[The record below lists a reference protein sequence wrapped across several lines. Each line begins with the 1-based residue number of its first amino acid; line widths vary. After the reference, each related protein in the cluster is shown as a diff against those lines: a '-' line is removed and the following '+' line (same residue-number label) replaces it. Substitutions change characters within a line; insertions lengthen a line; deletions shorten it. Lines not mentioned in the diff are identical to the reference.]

1 MSFDLSYHTQL
12 QTLHIGCEKPRAYFV
27 PFSANAEETDTD
39 DRSRSDRFLSLCG
52 EWDFRYCRNKTE
64 LGDFL
69 SPDAPGFRETIPVP
83 MSWQMLLDR
92 DYDKPQYTNH
102 GYPFPVDPPFVPA
115 ENPCGLYRRTFAATE
130 EMLQTKTV
138 YLNFEG
144 VDSCFYV
151 FLNRKF
157 AGYSQV
163 SHTTSEF
170 DLSGLIKAG
179 ENELTVLVFKWC
191 DGSYLEDQDK
201 IRLSGIFREVYLL
214 LRDKIHITDLFL
226 RPVLS
231 DDFSSANILADI
243 TLCGSAELSYR
254 LASPEGTL
262 LSMGS
267 CFANGSGH
275 FEIPVEHPLLWSDET
290 PYLYRLTLICGE
302 EQIVQMVGI
311 RRFEVIG
318 NVIYVNGKKVK
329 AKGVNRHD
337 SHPRLGAATPLDHM
351 IRDLLLLKAHNVNM
365 IRASHYPNDPRFPE
379 LCDRYGFYLCDEA
392 DLETHGMNIYAVKD
406 AYTRVQM
413 WDQLSDNP
421 DWREAYLDRA
431 ERMME
436 RDKNRACVIFW
447 SVGNESGVGSNTR
460 AMADYFHTRLPGC
473 LVHCEDRTRRK
484 TEYLIGHLTREQ
496 ADFDA
501 PEFTDVD
508 SRMYPKIEECQKL
521 YFGRNKKTNLP
532 IFLCEYAHAMGNG
545 PGDLEAYW
553 NLIYKHDSFFGGCVW
568 EMLDHAVDIGTPEA
582 PKYVYGGH
590 FGNPVN
596 DGNFCVDGLVT
607 PDRKPHF
614 GMLEYKQVLRPV
626 RATKFSPATGTVSLR
641 NLRYFRDLSDLDLYW
656 TVAKEGEVT
665 RQGRIPSLRIAPQ
678 RTGVY
683 RIDPDAFRDLCGN
696 CYLTLSFRQN
706 AATPWAQEGYEVCFE
721 QFRLPSQTAEQPVP
735 RTPRQTF
742 RLEETD
748 DAFTVTDGTSVYR
761 LNKLSGLLES
771 MRDSDRELLEK
782 PVAPNV
788 WRAPTDNDRNIVND
802 WRARRFHH
810 AETYCKELSVIRQD
824 ADEIRV
830 RAHLTLASPARRP
843 YLDMTLD
850 YIFAPGQGV
859 VLDFDVT
866 YLSDA
871 ERYDLPTTREHI
883 DYHGVI
889 PESCRTLPRLGI
901 QFSMP
906 CGNEML
912 RYFGMGPMEAYQD
925 KRHAARMGVYASTVT
940 DHFEHY
946 IRPQENMAH
955 SGTRW
960 AEIGT
965 EAGQGLRILPAGET
979 DSFSFNCSHFTPWML
994 CNAKYDFE
1002 LVPLAETVV
1011 NVDFKQAGIGSNS
1024 CGPALAE
1031 EFCIQ
1036 PGTYR
1041 YAFRLLPCRFA

>member
-12 QTLHIGCEKPRAYFV
+12 QTLHIGCEKPRAYFI
-27 PFSANAEETDTD
+27 PFSVGAADTD
-39 DRSRSDRFLSLCG
+39 DRSASDRFLSLCG
-52 EWDFRYCRNKTE
+52 TWDFRYCRNKTE

-69 SPDAPGFRETIPVP
+69 SPDAPAFAETIPVP

-92 DYDKPQYTNH
+92 NYDKPQYTNH

-115 ENPCGLYRRTFAATE
+115 ENPCGLYRRTFTVTKETLA
-130 EMLQTKTV
+130 TKTV

-157 AGYSQV
+157 VGYSQV

-170 DLSGLIKAG
+170 DLSEFLCAG
-179 ENELTVLVFKWC
+179 ENELMVLVFKWC

-214 LRDKIHITDLFL
+214 LRDKIHVTDLFL
-226 RPVLS
+226 RPVVS
-231 DDFSSANILADI
+231 DDFGSARILANV
-243 TLCGSAELSYR
+243 TLNGKANLSYT
-254 LASPEGTL
+254 LTSPTGEC
-262 LSMGS
+262 LSTGN
-267 CFANGSGH
+267 CTANGDGH
-275 FEIPVEHPLLWSDET
+275 FEIPVENPLLWSDET
-290 PYLYRLTLICGE
+290 PYLYRLILVCGN
-302 EQIVQMVGI
+302 EQIVQKVGL

-318 NVIYVNGKKVK
+318 NVICVNGKKVK

-351 IRDLLLLKAHNVNM
+351 IRDLMLLKAHNINM
-365 IRASHYPNDPRFPE
+365 VRASHYPNDPRFPE

-392 DLETHGMNIYAVKD
+392 DIETHGMNIYAVKD
-406 AYTRVQM
+406 TYTRVQM

-421 DWREAYLDRA
+421 DWRQAYLDRA

-436 RDKNRACVIFW
+436 RDKNRACIIFW
-447 SVGNESGVGSNTR
+447 SVGNESGVGSNQR
-460 AMADYFHTRLPGC
+460 AMADYFHTRMPGC

-484 TEYLIGHLTREQ
+484 TEYLTGNLTRKQ

-508 SRMYPKIEECQKL
+508 SRMYPDVAECQKL
-521 YFGRNKKTNLP
+521 YFGRKKPAMP
-532 IFLCEYAHAMGNG
+532 IFLCEYSHAMGNG

-553 NLIYKHDSFFGGCVW
+553 KLIYKHDSFFGGCVW
-568 EMLDHAVDIGTPEA
+568 EMTDHSVDIGTPEH
-582 PKYVYGGH
+582 PKFVYGGH
-590 FGNPVN
+590 FGNPVH
-596 DGNFCVDGLVT
+596 DSNFCVDGLVN
-607 PDRKPHF
+607 PDRVPHS

-626 RATKFSPATGTVSLR
+626 RAVKFNPDTGAVSLR

-656 TVAKEGEVT
+656 TVTQEGEIV
-665 RQGRIPSLRIAPQ
+665 RQGKIASIPLAPQ
-678 RTGVY
+678 HTGVY
-683 RIDPDAFRDLCGN
+683 KIRPDALCDLCGN

-706 AATPWAQEGYEVCFE
+706 TATPWAAEGYEVCFE
-721 QFRLPSQTAEQPVP
+721 QFRLPSKAVEQPL
-735 RTPRQTF
+735 TTRQSL

-748 DAFTVTDGTSVYR
+748 DALTIVDGKAIYR

-771 MRDSDRELLEK
+771 IRDNDRELLGK
-782 PVAPNV
+782 PVTPNI
-788 WRAPTDNDRNIVND
+788 WRAPTDNDRYIVND

-810 AETYCKELSVIRQD
+810 ANAYCKELTVVRRE
-824 ADEIRV
+824 AHEIRV
-830 RAHLTLASPARRP
+830 RAHLTIASAARRP
-843 YLDMTLD
+843 YLQMTLD

-859 VLDFDVT
+859 VLDFDVS
-866 YLSDA
+866 YRSDA
-871 ERYDLPTTREHI
+871 ERYDLPTQAREHI

-889 PESCRTLPRLGI
+889 PKPCRTLPRLGI

-906 CGNEML
+906 SENEQL
-912 RYFGMGPMEAYQD
+912 RYFGMGPTDSYPD
-925 KRHAARMGVYASTVT
+925 KCNAARMGIYSSTVT

-960 AEIGT
+960 VKIGNGN
-965 EAGQGLRILPAGET
+965 GQGLKILPAET
-979 DSFSFNCSHFTPWML
+979 TEAFSFNCSHFTPWML
-994 CNAKYDFE
+994 YTTKYDFE
-1002 LVPLAETVV
+1002 LTPLAETVV
-1011 NVDFKQAGIGSNS
+1011 NIDFKQAGIGSNS
-1024 CGPALAE
+1024 CGPELAE
-1031 EFCIQ
+1031 EFCIK
-1036 PGTYR
+1036 PGSYR
-1041 YAFRLLPCRFA
+1041 YAFRLLPDAL